1 MRSPSPQGP
10 QEEMPEPMKATEES
24 ADARL
29 RRSYSSIVWGA
40 IVIST
45 VLHFAFFYLMPDF
58 QTQTTEVHATALKN
72 IELPP
77 TVKIPPPP
85 EAIARPAVPVAAP
98 TGAIDKDIT
107 IAPTTFEMNPVTEL
121 PPPPEEEKKKDI
133 SETPTFTPYTV
144 QPDIMN
150 RDEVRRVLQDKYPAL
165 LRNAGIGGTVLV
177 WFFIDTKGRV
187 ENTKIRQSSGHHALD
202 DAALEVANVFH
213 FTPALNRDKKVP
225 VWIALP
231 IRFEPPRQAGG

>member
-1 MRSPSPQGP
+1 MRSPSRNHERPGLTAAL
-10 QEEMPEPMKATEES
+10 ESS

-29 RRSYSSIVWGA
+29 RRSYTNIVWGA
-40 IVIST
+40 IVVST
-45 VLHFAFFYLMPDF
+45 ALHFAFFYWMPGF
-58 QTQTTEVHATALKN
+58 RTQEITTHAAALEK

-77 TVKIPPPP
+77 EVKIPPAPK
-85 EAIARPAVPVAAP
+85 AIARPAVPVAAP
-98 TGAIDKDIT
+98 TGAIDQDIT

-121 PPPPEEEKKKDI
+121 PPPPTEKKTEDI

-144 QPDIMN
+144 QPDIVN
-150 RDEVRRVLQDKYPAL
+150 RDEVRRVLQAKYPSL

-187 ENTKIRQSSGHHALD
+187 ENTKVRESSGHHALD
-202 DAALEVANVFH
+202 EAALEVANVFR
-213 FTPALNRDKKVP
+213 FSPALNRDKKVP